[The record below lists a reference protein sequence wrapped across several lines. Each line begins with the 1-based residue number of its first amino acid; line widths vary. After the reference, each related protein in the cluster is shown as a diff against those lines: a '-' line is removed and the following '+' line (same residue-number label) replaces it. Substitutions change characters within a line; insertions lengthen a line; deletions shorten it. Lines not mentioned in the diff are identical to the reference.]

1 MKKKTDISLNLM
13 PAFFAKHIGTAYG
26 EKYYFNPAYRAEIE
40 RAEQRFLF
48 DVLGQFGVGSKEPRP
63 STNLF
68 IQPIDVIKATQGAAI
83 HCPEDATFETH
94 GHPWACKSADEIR
107 AISANDAAQHPFVD
121 KLLKQYGELQRL
133 YGERADIF
141 GIKSG
146 QMGIHSPYTTAHQ
159 LMGEELFF
167 LMIDDPDGVKQI
179 FTKIFEIYTAVFS
192 RLAGQL
198 KVAYPQRLHIGDCS
212 ACMLSDELYKQIVLP
227 MTREIAAGFQSISYH
242 SCGGST
248 HLLSAFSEIP
258 TLTSIELGPGTDLAQ
273 AVKLMPGTAICPL
286 ADPMIIRNG
295 QTNEVQSLITTMI
308 RATSEAPAA
317 TVCAWSLDRETP
329 VSNLEEMYLT
339 LEQYDETT

>member
-1 MKKKTDISLNLM
+1 
-13 PAFFAKHIGTAYG
+13 
-26 EKYYFNPAYRAEIE
+26 
-40 RAEQRFLF
+40 
-48 DVLGQFGVGSKEPRP
+48 
-63 STNLF
+63 
-68 IQPIDVIKATQGAAI
+68 
-83 HCPEDATFETH
+83 
-94 GHPWACKSADEIR
+94 
-107 AISANDAAQHPFVD
+107 
-121 KLLKQYGELQRL
+121 
-133 YGERADIF
+133 
-141 GIKSG
+141 
-146 QMGIHSPYTTAHQ
+146 MGIHSPYTTAHQ